1 MNFLERKISSGYY
14 QVIVENPDFQTV
26 YLVEDSW
33 RPESCTRNATQ
44 ERWSVWEWDEKGWPE
59 AGTAPSLDEIKQDPN
74 NGVYEEIATA
84 PSKKEAMSLITV
96 WSYAEQLGT

>member
-1 MNFLERKISSGYY
+1 MNFLEKKISSGYY

-33 RPESCTRNATQ
+33 RPESCERNGVKN
-44 ERWSVWEWDEKGWPE
+44 RWGVWQWDENGWPD
-59 AGTAPSLDEIKQDPN
+59 AGVSPSVEDIKEDPH

-84 PSKKEAMSLITV
+84 PSKKSAMNLISV
-96 WSYAEQLGT
+96 WSYAEQLGK